1 MLFGLSRPA
10 SFRYAQPGVINIILH
25 GTLVASLIITILS
38 LYYPVALHL
47 PLDIKHKI
55 MIIGS
60 IYLLLAE
67 FLCYLRLS
75 RSVAWMLILF
85 YSLLASVGFSLWGT
99 SDVLGILA
107 ACFAIILTGILVGTS
122 MVFPVTVCIVSVLVA
137 CHIIH
142 FHNAMNVGIDIG
154 NTETWDV
161 LLYATM
167 LNILSLVTW
176 LSYRQL
182 EDSMQRAQKAEQSMR
197 RQKESLKAELLKETA
212 ILRQTQL
219 DHIHQLHKFALLGQ
233 SAAATLHELS
243 NHLSILNLDIND
255 LRQHYTH
262 SQAIENAANSITYIN
277 KMVRNSRQQLDS
289 YDITRSFD
297 ARMILRQITEDFE
310 RTSQHKGIA
319 LNILSYPKQPLPLK
333 GSPLALMQV
342 INILI
347 TNAIEACH
355 GLADAKISI
364 SVTKTLKHVDIT
376 LSDNGPGIK
385 LSQVHSLFSPKTS
398 TKPTGL
404 GVGLYIAHRIIKDH
418 FKGNIELLEADRGA
432 HFSLQLPLLENSKFS
447 KQPSAH

>member
-1 MLFGLSRPA
+1 MLFGLFRSP
-10 SFRYAQPGVINIILH
+10 SVRYAQPGVISIILH

-38 LYYPVALHL
+38 LYYPVTLQL

-75 RSVAWMLILF
+75 RSVAWILILF

-122 MVFPVTVCIVSVLVA
+122 IVFPVTVYIVSILVVS
-137 CHIIH
+137 HIIH
-142 FHNAMNVGIDIG
+142 FHDAMNVGMDIS

-182 EDSMQRAQKAEQSMR
+182 ENSIQRAQQAERSMR

-212 ILRQTQL
+212 MLRQTQL
-219 DHIHQLHKFALLGQ
+219 DHMHQLHKFALLGQ

-262 SQAIENAANSITYIN
+262 SQAIENATNSITYIN

-289 YDITRSFD
+289 YDTTLSFD
-297 ARMILRQITEDFE
+297 ARMILKQITEDFE
-310 RTSQHKGIA
+310 PTLQRSGIV
-319 LNILSYPKQPLPLK
+319 LSILPHPQQPLPLK

-342 INILI
+342 INILF
-347 TNAIEACH
+347 TNAVEACH
-355 GLADAKISI
+355 GIVDAKITISI
-364 SVTKTLKHVDIT
+364 TRTLKHIDIT

-385 LSQVHSLFSPKTS
+385 LSQIHSLFSPKTS
-398 TKPTGL
+398 SKPTGL

-418 FKGNIELLEADRGA
+418 FKGTINLLEADRGA
-432 HFSLQLPLLENSKFS
+432 HFSLQLPLLEMPERPKRTSG
-447 KQPSAH
+447 H